1 MKALITSDPANMR
14 QNIKS
19 PCKEESE
26 RTPSME
32 YSSKTISG
40 DDGGNMVRGDDGNN
54 DDNDDGPSP
63 VFLLKPGEY
72 GHIIVTDKETEGSET
87 PSIEDFNDNG
97 IGSGDN
103 NDDDSKASDLDIDG
117 VNSQTRLFHLS
128 KTESMLEVRDT
139 DDVVTVGGA
148 VLYNDDFEDTD
159 VANISKH
166 M

>member
-19 PCKEESE
+19 PCNEVSE
-26 RTPSME
+26 RTPTME

-40 DDGGNMVRGDDGNN
+40 DDDGNMVRGDDGNN

-63 VFLLKPGEY
+63 EFLLKPGEY
-72 GHIIVTDKETEGSET
+72 DHTIVTDKETEGSET
-87 PSIEDFNDNG
+87 LNNEDLNDNG

-103 NDDDSKASDLDIDG
+103 NDDDSKASDLDVDA

-128 KTESMLEVRDT
+128 KTESMLEVRDS

-159 VANISKH
+159 IANISKD